1 VKRQYQRAVAIGL
14 TAAIVIGLGTVAW
27 TRAARADG
35 VEPSLPP
42 VAERYQR
49 PPTEAREYRP
59 EQQYY
64 REAPPVCCEAPP
76 VYREPQRYEPCCVRY
91 LPPPPPPVYREPCC
105 VRYYQ
110 PEGQY
115 RPHVRDFE
123 AWTRGYWPQPPV
135 EYRWR

>member
-1 VKRQYQRAVAIGL
+1 VKPQYQRAVAIGL

-35 VEPSLPP
+35 VEPTLPP

-49 PPTEAREYRP
+49 PEAREYRPEAREYRP

-64 REAPPVCCEAPP
+64 REAPPVCCEA
-76 VYREPQRYEPCCVRY
+76 
-91 LPPPPPPVYREPCC
+91 PPVYREPCC